1 VIGLTS
7 LTVGVTGCESLPGTR
22 GQQGAVVGAATG
34 GAAGAAGAL
43 LGEDRLL
50 GALVGGTLGAGAG
63 YLIGAKTDWLEG
75 DLERGRHAAERS
87 IVEAR
92 QHPASVADV
101 QEARTGDL
109 NRDGFVTQDEL
120 VAMEKAGLSDA
131 EILERLRDTGQIFE
145 LDPRQEEELIASGVS
160 PRVVVGMRELNLEGR
175 QRVLSGPVRD
185 RGR

>member
-7 LTVGVTGCESLPGTR
+7 LAVGATGCESLPGTR
-22 GQQGAVVGAATG
+22 GQEGAVVGAATG
-34 GAAGAAGAL
+34 GAAGAL
-43 LGEDRLL
+43 LGENRLL

-63 YLIGAKTDWLEG
+63 YLIGAKADWLEG
-75 DLERGRHAAERS
+75 DLEQGRHAAERS

-101 QEARTGDL
+101 QEAGTGDL

-145 LDPRQEEELIASGVS
+145 LDPRQEEELIALGVS